1 MIVAVSGELFAL
13 EIGFVFADGDEILF
27 GTLQHGSEVFVIL
40 AGECFCG
47 ENDLMFVIN
56 TYYKTLARWQDL
68 NSPVI
73 LFLYCISC

>member
-1 MIVAVSGELFAL
+1 M
-13 EIGFVFADGDEILF
+13 
-27 GTLQHGSEVFVIL
+27 IL

-47 ENDLMFVIN
+47 ENDLMFGIN

-68 NSPVI
+68 NSPVV